1 MAYQTI
7 ISRGENEYYIFGN
20 MYFFAIQHMVAQEV
34 ESYRNCITID
44 VNTKRMEIS
53 CSEHQHC

>member
-1 MAYQTI
+1 
-7 ISRGENEYYIFGN
+7 

-44 VNTKRMEIS
+44 VNTKRMEMNTSIAS
-53 CSEHQHC
+53 AMHMICRPEEDLCI

>member
-1 MAYQTI
+1 
-7 ISRGENEYYIFGN
+7 

-44 VNTKRMEIS
+44 VNTKRIEIS